1 MALSK
6 VQGAQIESPVDIAA
20 VNLTGVS
27 TIGDLNATRINV
39 TGVTTF
45 TNALEIDSSNRVI
58 VGGNTTKVGDSPF
71 QVYTSDKIHPAIRF
85 TSPSSNGFAIL
96 GDAYQSDESQINMG
110 ISYSSA
116 SLVLSTSVK
125 VSGTADNTY
134 LSSQDTFSA
143 RPGVIKM
150 NHQGILTYLTA
161 DSSATTTTDSEVTVT
176 ERLRIHSGGTV
187 SAPYGI
193 ELGSGLDATAANTID
208 DYEEGEFSPQ
218 VVGGVTGT
226 PTYANQYGWYTK
238 VGRVVSVYFYLRF
251 ASSGNT
257 GDGTIMQVGNF
268 PFAFSNTVSS
278 AAYQRGFGLCNYHN
292 IPGFTSANVTLYGG
306 GSTNTFASCYQ
317 GNSTV
322 ATTSAVNSKYLI
334 GGMEYFTA

>member
-6 VQGAQIESPVDIAA
+6 IQGAQIESPVDIAA

-58 VGGNTTKVGDSPF
+58 VGGNTGKVGDSPF
-71 QVYTSDKIHPAIRF
+71 QVYTSDRNHPAIR
-85 TSPSSNGFAIL
+85 TLSTGSNGFTML
-96 GDAYQSDESQINMG
+96 SDAYQSDESQINIG
-110 ISYSSA
+110 VNYSSA
-116 SLVLSTSVK
+116 ALVLSTSVK
-125 VSGTADNTY
+125 VSGTADEY
-134 LSSQDTFSA
+134 VSSQDTFSA

-150 NHQGILTYLTA
+150 NHQGILQYLTG
-161 DSSATTTTDSEVTVT
+161 DSSGITTTDSTVAVT
-176 ERLRIHSGGTV
+176 ERLRIHAAGTV
-187 SAPYGI
+187 SAPYGV

-226 PTYANQYGWYTK
+226 ATYANQYGWYTK

-257 GDGTIMQVGNF
+257 GDGNIIKVGNF
-268 PFAFSNTVSS
+268 PFAFNSSVSNAV
-278 AAYQRGFGLCNYHN
+278 YQRGFGLCNYAN

-306 GSTNTFASCYQ
+306 GSSNTFAQCYQ
-317 GNSTV
+317 GNSSV
-322 ATTSAVNSKYLI
+322 ATTSALNNKYLI
-334 GGMEYFTA
+334 GGMEYFAA

>member
-6 VQGAQIESPVDIAA
+6 IQGAQIESPVDIAA

-58 VGGNTTKVGDSPF
+58 VGGNTAKAGDSPF
-71 QVYTSDKIHPAIRF
+71 QVYTSDRNHPAIR
-85 TSPSSNGFAIL
+85 TNSTGSNGYAML
-96 GDAYQSDESQINMG
+96 SDAYASDESQINMG

-116 SLVLSTSVK
+116 SLVLSISVK
-125 VSGTADNTY
+125 VSGAADNTY

-150 NHQGILTYLTA
+150 NHQGILQYLTA
-161 DSSATTTTDSEVTVT
+161 DSSATTTTDSAVAVT
-176 ERLRIHSGGTV
+176 ERLRIHAAGTV

-193 ELGSGLDATAANTID
+193 ELGSGLDATVANTID

-226 PTYANQYGWYTK
+226 ATYSNQYGWYTK

-257 GDGTIMQVGNF
+257 GNGSIIKVGNF
-268 PFAFSNTVSS
+268 PFAFNSSVSNAT
-278 AAYQRGFGLCNYHN
+278 YQRGFGLCNYAN

-306 GSTNTFASCYQ
+306 GSSNTFASCYQ
-317 GNSTV
+317 GNSSV
-322 ATTSAVNSKYLI
+322 ATTSALNSKYLI
-334 GGMEYFTA
+334 GGMEYFAA